1 MRAKI
6 ILALLLL
13 FGVSASPLH
22 PQASPYSNSVFP
34 SQIFTAT
41 GQTGATIQLNGL
53 ITPSSTVGSSFAS
66 GTITLTG
73 TSLTTVTFS
82 LLGSADNGVTFFPLP
97 LTPVATPGTTAVTAI
112 TATASGLYQVS
123 LAGLTHVR
131 FATSGTFTAT
141 NVSLIL
147 TASPNALTSR
157 TGGGTGSGSVLP
169 SPQFHPGYYPNAGS
183 NAVVQGDSVATT
195 DGAGNWALRSNGGT
209 RDAILNQ
216 TNPATLTCDGIFNSL
231 HATAGALVTVN
242 QGYSIC
248 DEGVVSSIGYR
259 SPFSVI
265 FNPEFARDTTQQDFR
280 HLGGYYN
287 EFSPG
292 TWNILDNFVNTHPAQ
307 QAGSGGLW
315 IFHQTNQ
322 FMIGSGK
329 NQQNIGNS
337 GNWDV
342 VTLFADNLI
351 NLTRGIST
359 THNLTAVKGEGDY
372 QAYGNQVIAHG
383 DDPEGSGEG
392 KTIFRNRMIQDGL
405 VFLGPAAQTYT
416 TGATVLGITGYTGI
430 PPYPYDGDY
439 FVDSTQ
445 ATAPFY
451 ITASTGFSGTTPSTV
466 TVSAT
471 LTPDNWG
478 LQTADMDTGAVPE
491 LYYGAT
497 TPVTVTVSGFTSA
510 PTTGVMCVGD
520 HANNEQVIV
529 TNIASYAAGT
539 ATFTAGFRFWHNE
552 GAVYS
557 QGPQACHFLDVMVN
571 GLGNFRNVVET
582 LGAKDAHTLMLSAHI
597 FGGWATEPDGI
608 WSTNGFPTGTVF
620 TRDTFG
626 AVTAVFSG
634 DGPGGAGFNGQEIT
648 INANSGLPSSF
659 FGSWDCTETDTGDAT
674 ITFNTITSGSPG
686 SFTSTGPVYTS
697 HLMVEMPAGR
707 LMPGAEEVYTGDP
720 STFVLNGNVGVE
732 ANTMTIAA
740 GDQLES
746 QGGPEVVMDL
756 DHSTIAMITPTSAQ
770 SPSIGH
776 IEQVASRPNDGYTH
790 KRILDDTEGGYFQGD
805 GGIHSGMSYETLDG
819 PHYKQFWT
827 INQPIVTQSGGVMNI
842 AACPGMDAP
851 TCSRLHNFGWGLT
864 SIESPLATHAEHYQ
878 NWTGN
883 LRWVDSDK
891 ASSGLIN
898 EQRWTT
904 VDPAGSPGTGWQVEV
919 QDLINGTDSKVEL
932 DRYNGAALTD
942 GITGAKVNVLG
953 AAVNMTAGS
962 GSTLVLT
969 PTTLKYG
976 GSNICTVASGCG
988 SGSMVYPGVGIGVS
1002 TGSAWGA
1009 SLAAPSSAIVGL
1021 TDTQTLTNKTVDGV
1035 SPTTMAFLDATS
1047 SVQTQ
1052 LNAKAP
1058 TISPGF
1064 TGTPTAPTQTTS
1076 TNNTTL
1082 ATTNYVKNLTGVSVS
1097 PTITPGTGVTSV
1109 TCAVASCTNLRGTYT
1124 VVGGTA
1130 TTGVIAT
1137 FVWSATSTA
1146 YACRVSQNGSASW
1159 YGLSHSVATT
1169 TGMTISA
1176 ANTIASATFAFD
1188 YECLP

>member
-97 LTPVATPGTTAVTAI
+97 LTPVATPGTTAVTTI

-131 FATSGTFTAT
+131 FSTSGTFTAT

-183 NAVVQGDSVATT
+183 TAVVQGDSVATT
-195 DGAGNWALRSNGGT
+195 DGAGNWAFSSYGGT
-209 RDAILNQ
+209 RDATLNQ
-216 TNPATLTCDGIFNSL
+216 ANPATSTCDGIFNSL
-231 HATAGALVTVN
+231 HTTAGAVVTVN
-242 QGYSIC
+242 QGYSVC
-248 DEGVVSSIGYR
+248 AEGGVSSSGYR
-259 SPFSVI
+259 NPFSVI
-265 FNPEFARDTTQQDFR
+265 VNPGFARDTTQQDFR
-280 HLGGYYN
+280 HLGSYYN
-287 EFSPG
+287 EFSPN
-292 TWNILDNFVNTHPAQ
+292 TWNISDNFVNTHPAQ
-307 QAGSGGLW
+307 AAGGGGEW

-322 FMIGSGK
+322 FMIGTGK
-329 NQQNIGNS
+329 NQQNIGSS

-342 VTLFADNLI
+342 VTLFSDNLI

-359 THNLTAVKGEGDY
+359 THKLTAVKGQGDY
-372 QAYGNQVIAHG
+372 QSYAAEVIAHG
-383 DDPEGSGEG
+383 DDPDGSGEG
-392 KTIFRNRMIQDGL
+392 KAIFRNRMVQDGR
-405 VFLGPAAQTYT
+405 VFLGPAAQTYA

-430 PPYPYDGDY
+430 QPYPYDADY

-451 ITASTGFSGTTPSTV
+451 ITASTGFSGTTPGTV

-478 LQTADMDTGAVPE
+478 QQTADMADGAVPQ

-497 TPVTVTVSGFTSA
+497 TPVTVTVSGFTTA
-510 PTTGVMCVGD
+510 PTAGVICVGD
-520 HANNEQVIV
+520 HTNNEQVII
-529 TNIASYAAGT
+529 TNVASYAAGT
-539 ATFTAGFRFWHNE
+539 ATFTAGFRFWHNA

-557 QGPQACHFLDVMVN
+557 QGPQACHFLDVMAN

-597 FGGWATEPDGI
+597 FGGWAVQPGGI
-608 WSTNGFPTGTVF
+608 WSTNGFDAGTVF

-626 AVTAVFSG
+626 TVTAVFSG
-634 DGPGGAGFNGQEIT
+634 DGPGGVGFNGQEIT

-659 FGSWDCTETDTGDAT
+659 FGSWDCTETDAASAT
-674 ITFNTITSGSPG
+674 ITFNTSTGGSPG
-686 SFTSTGPVYTS
+686 NFTSTGPVYTS

-707 LMPGAEEVYTGDP
+707 LMPGAEVVYAGNPATN
-720 STFVLNGNVGVE
+720 VLDGTVQVE
-732 ANTMTIAA
+732 ANTMTVAA

-746 QGGPEVVMDL
+746 QGGPEVVMNL
-756 DHSTIAMITPTSAQ
+756 DHSTIAMLTPTSGQ

-776 IEQVASRPNDGYTH
+776 LEQVASRPNENYVH
-790 KRILDDTEGGYFQGD
+790 KRILDSTEGGYFQGD
-805 GGIHSGMSYETLDG
+805 GGGHSGMSYETIDG
-819 PHYKQFWT
+819 PHYKKFWT
-827 INQPIVTQSGGVMNI
+827 INQPIAAQSGGVMNI
-842 AACPGMDAP
+842 TACPGLDAP
-851 TCSRLHNFGWGLT
+851 TCSRLHNFGWGMT
-864 SIESPLATHAEHYQ
+864 SIESPLATHSEHYQ

-883 LRWVDSDK
+883 LGWIDADK
-891 ASSGLIN
+891 ASNGFIE

-904 VDPAGSPGTGWQVEV
+904 VDPFGSPGTGWILEAH
-919 QDLINGTDSKVEL
+919 DAINGADLQFEL
-932 DRYNGAALTD
+932 DRYAGAALTD
-942 GITGAKVNVLG
+942 KLSGARVNVLG
-953 AAVNMTAGS
+953 ATANMSAGS
-962 GSTLVLT
+962 GSNVLLT
-969 PTTLKYG
+969 PTAFTYG
-976 GSNICTVASGCG
+976 GSNVCTVASGCG
-988 SGSMVYPGVGIGVS
+988 SGTSVLPTVTAGI
-1002 TGSAWGA
+1002 
-1009 SLAAPSSAIVGL
+1009 
-1021 TDTQTLTNKTVDGV
+1021 
-1035 SPTTMAFLDATS
+1035 
-1047 SVQTQ
+1047 
-1052 LNAKAP
+1052 
-1058 TISPGF
+1058 
-1064 TGTPTAPTQTTS
+1064 
-1076 TNNTTL
+1076 
-1082 ATTNYVKNLTGVSVS
+1082 
-1097 PTITPGTGVTSV
+1097 GVTSV

-1146 YACRVSQNGSASW
+1146 YACRVSQNGGASW

-1169 TGMTISA
+1169 TGMTISS

-1188 YECLP
+1188 YECLH